1 MSLALF
7 RADRSNAKMTIQ
19 PKRTPGIA
27 ASYSV
32 NKLMVNVTQAR
43 PAVRQNREASLVGE
57 F

>member
-1 MSLALF
+1 
-7 RADRSNAKMTIQ
+7 MTIQ